1 MNSTDKKF
9 QEMSQCWRRV
19 ALTQGVPATMVGAA
33 QQSEMWNDAIERAV
47 ANIDS
52 LAAEGSGASD
62 NPSYQVCMMKQPSK
76 SRAFSPRFAIV
87 AAALT
92 AATSAGMRRELTA
105 PKAAAFV
112 IQVPSIGWIAPL
124 KGYLR
129 ELDDKLLI
137 IARDGS
143 NRTQDTPAVGNDEVS
158 SALSQGRRVVGIAV
172 NPDTTLPS
180 TLIATADYNVKLEA
194 PSGRVVR
201 DAMRRCY
208 SRGVPD
214 KVDDVLVAGL
224 ELEDLVAVMR
234 KGSRPSD
241 VLKRLYDASRRRNN
255 VDIAERLPKLEDAIE
270 YGAARTWGLA
280 LAKDFSDYR
289 AGKIQWAD
297 VSRGAVIHSKEPGLG
312 KSMFAKMLANAC
324 QVPLINASVG
334 ELFANSAGFLDSVIK
349 SLRAVMTRAAAI
361 SPCIVHW
368 EELDGFPNR
377 ATLSPRGADWW
388 LPVIEDFMCQLDSTI
403 ATREGIC
410 VIGSTNRIIAIDP
423 AIMRPGRLEVAI
435 QIQRPDAAGIAN
447 ILNFHLDGNLP
458 GIDLTG
464 FATMLVGSTGADIM
478 LVTRN
483 ARRLAR
489 QAGRDLIEDDLIGA
503 ILPAETIP
511 PAALRRMTV
520 HEASHAVVA
529 LATGAGRV
537 AYCRVQSNAD
547 EAGRTAISY
556 DCGDYLTLPAIE
568 RKVVGFLA
576 GRAGERLL
584 IGAESDGSGG
594 FDGSDLARSTATIAA
609 LYISNGLG
617 GKLVYRGDEKDA
629 LREVRRDR
637 RLRATVERHLQELH
651 ARAEALVYENRE
663 AIAAVADELTT
674 KRFLSGAAIEAIMA
688 RWKPKK
694 AALAGRQAK
703 SIRN

>member
-1 MNSTDKKF
+1 MSHTDKKSPNT
-9 QEMSQCWRRV
+9 SQSRRWV
-19 ALTQGVPATMVGAA
+19 AVIQDVPKTLISAA
-33 QQSEMWNDAIERAV
+33 QQTEIRNAAV
-47 ANIDS
+47 ACALTDIGQVAADCSGGTDDS
-52 LAAEGSGASD
+52 SHQGS
-62 NPSYQVCMMKQPSK
+62 NMKKPSK
-76 SRAFSPRFAIV
+76 SRVFSPRSAIV
-87 AAALT
+87 ASALT
-92 AATSAGMRRELTA
+92 AASTAGMRRELTA

-112 IQVPSIGWIAPL
+112 IHVPSIGWIGPL
-124 KGYLR
+124 QRYLR

-143 NRTQDTPAVGNDEVS
+143 NRTRDTPAVGNDEVS
-158 SALSQGRRVVGIAV
+158 TALSQGRRVVGIAV

-180 TLIATADYNVKLEA
+180 TLVATADYNVKLAA
-194 PSGRVVR
+194 PNGKVVR

-214 KVDDVLVAGL
+214 KIDDSLVAGL

-234 KGSRPSD
+234 KDSRPSD
-241 VLKRLYDASRRRNN
+241 VLQRLHSASRLRNN
-255 VDIAERLPKLEDAIE
+255 VSSAERLPRLEDAIE
-270 YGAARTWGLA
+270 YGAARIFGLA
-280 LAKDFSDYR
+280 LAKDFADYR
-289 AGKIQWAD
+289 AKKIKWAD
-297 VSRGAVIHSKEPGLG
+297 CSRGAVFHSQEPGLG

-349 SLRAVMTRAAAI
+349 AQRAVMTRAAAL

-368 EELDGFPNR
+368 EELDGLPNR

-388 LPVIEDFMCQLDSTI
+388 LPVIEDFMCMLDSTMSQ
-403 ATREGIC
+403 REGIC
-410 VIGSTNRIIAIDP
+410 VIGSTNRINAIDP

-435 QIQRPDAAGIAN
+435 HIQRPDAAGIAN
-447 ILNFHLDGNLP
+447 ILRFHLDENLL
-458 GIDLTG
+458 GADLTG
-464 FATMLVGSTGADIM
+464 FATMLGGSTGADIM
-478 LVTRN
+478 MTVRN
-483 ARRLAR
+483 ARRIAR
-489 QAGRDLIEDDLIGA
+489 QAGRAMIEDDLVEA

-511 PAALRRMTV
+511 DAAFRRMTV

-556 DCGDYLTLPAIE
+556 DCGDYLTLTAIE

-594 FDGSDLARSTATIAA
+594 FDGSDLARSTATIAS

-617 GKLVYRGDEKDA
+617 GQLVYRGDENEA

-637 RLRATVERHLQELH
+637 RLRATVEKHLQELH
-651 ARAEALVYENRE
+651 ARAEVLVRENRG
-663 AIAAVADELTT
+663 AIAAVADELAA
-674 KRFLSGAAIEAIMA
+674 KRFLSGAAIKAIMA
-688 RWKPKK
+688 RFKPKK
-694 AALAGRQAK
+694 AVPPRRVAK
-703 SIRN
+703 AARN

>member
-1 MNSTDKKF
+1 MNNTDKKL
-9 QEMSQCWRRV
+9 QAMSQCWRRV

-33 QQSEMWNDAIERAV
+33 EQSEMWNAAVERAV
-47 ANIDS
+47 TELDS
-52 LAAEGSGASD
+52 LAAGGSGGSD
-62 NPSYQVCMMKQPSK
+62 NPSYQVIMMKKPTTPK
-76 SRAFSPRFAIV
+76 VFSPRFAIV

-92 AATSAGMRRELTA
+92 AASTAGMRRELSA

-112 IQVPSIGWIAPL
+112 IQVPSIGWIKPL
-124 KGYLR
+124 QGYLR
-129 ELDDKLLI
+129 ELDDKFLV

-143 NRTQDTPAVGNDEVS
+143 NRTRDTSAVGNDEVS
-158 SALSQGRRVVGIAV
+158 TALSQGRRVVGIAV
-172 NPDTTLPS
+172 DPDTTLPS
-180 TLIATADYNVKLEA
+180 TLVATADYNVKLAA
-194 PSGRVVR
+194 PNGKVVR

-214 KVDDVLVAGL
+214 KIDDVLVAGL

-241 VLKRLYDASRRRNN
+241 VLQRLRSASRLRNN
-255 VDIAERLPKLEDAIE
+255 VSSAERLPRLEDSIE

-280 LAKDFSDYR
+280 LAKDFADYR
-289 AGKIQWAD
+289 AGKIPWSD
-297 VSRGAVIHSKEPGLG
+297 VSRGAVLHSDPGLG
-312 KSMFAKMLANAC
+312 KSMFARMLAKAC
-324 QVPLINASVG
+324 QVPIVISSVA
-334 ELFANSAGFLDSVIK
+334 ELFAGSAGFLDSVIK
-349 SLRAVMTRAAAI
+349 AQRAVFARAAAL
-361 SPCIVHW
+361 SPCILFW
-368 EELDGFPNR
+368 DELDGLPNR
-377 ATLSPRGADWW
+377 ATISPRGADWW
-388 LPVIEDFMCQLDSTI
+388 MPVIEDFMLLLDS
-403 ATREGIC
+403 AVSQREGIC
-410 VIGSTNRIIAIDP
+410 VIGATNRIDAIDA
-423 AIMRPGRLEVAI
+423 AIMRPGRLELAI
-435 QIQRPDAAGIAN
+435 HIDRPDVAGIAN
-447 ILNFHLDGNLP
+447 VLRFHLDGSLP
-458 GIDLTG
+458 GVDLTG
-464 FATMLVGSTGADIM
+464 FATMLGGSTGADIM
-478 LVTRN
+478 MVMRN

-489 QAGRDLIEDDLIGA
+489 QGGRDLIEDDLVGA

-556 DCGDYLTLPAIE
+556 DCGDYLTLTAIE

-576 GRAGERLL
+576 GRVGERLL

-617 GKLVYRGDEKDA
+617 GKLVYRGDESEA

-637 RLRATVERHLQELH
+637 RLRATVEKHLQELH
-651 ARAEALVYENRE
+651 ARAESLVYENRE

-688 RWKPKK
+688 RCKPKK
-694 AALAGRQAK
+694 AVLPRRLAK
-703 SIRN
+703 PIRN